1 MPAEVLPGIRPQ
13 FFDDDG
19 VPVSLGTLSS
29 FLAGTSTPAA
39 TYTDSNLGVANP
51 VIIDLDAAGLP
62 PDPVFLAAHGYKFI
76 LKDALGATIATYDN
90 IENVGA
96 VWQATYGKQQTA
108 GSLNVATGYTVVATD
123 RFVTMGSAGGNILL
137 PAASAFTASIT
148 LKNMSTTTA
157 MTVTPNGA
165 DTLDGIAALYSVP
178 ASTSPKFKT
187 ITLISNGVDA
197 WWIQSSHNIL

>member
-1 MPAEVLPGIRPQ
+1 MPAEVLPWIRPQ

-29 FLAGTSTPAA
+29 FIAGTSTPAA
-39 TYTDSNLGVANP
+39 TYTDSDLGVANP
-51 VIIDLDAAGLP
+51 VVIDLDASGLP
-62 PDPVFLAAHGYKFI
+62 PDPIFLAAHGYKFE
-76 LKDALGATIATYDN
+76 LADADAVVLATYDN
-90 IENVGA
+90 IENVGQ
-96 VWQATYGKQQTA
+96 VWTETYGEQQTE

-137 PAASAFTASIT
+137 PAASDFTASIT

-157 MTVTPNGA
+157 MTVTPNGS
-165 DTLDGIAALYSVP
+165 DTIDGIAALYSVA
-178 ASTSPKFKT
+178 ASTSPTFKT

-197 WWIQSSHNIL
+197 WWIQSSHGV